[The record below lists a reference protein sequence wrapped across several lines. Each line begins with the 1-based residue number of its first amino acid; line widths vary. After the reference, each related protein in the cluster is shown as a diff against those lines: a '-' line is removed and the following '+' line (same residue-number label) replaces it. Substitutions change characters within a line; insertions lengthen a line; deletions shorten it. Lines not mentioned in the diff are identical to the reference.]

1 MRFSAM
7 RRSPLNWDDGTER
20 VSLTGHG
27 GEECSYESNPSLGA
41 WVSLQ
46 RRTRKEDKVGQM
58 RAERLDSLGFEW
70 EGKSAREARD
80 RMTLQ
85 GSTPTATSI
94 PKAPAVSPTSPTPPP
109 PAVSPRARRKA
120 P

>member
-1 MRFSAM
+1 M
-7 RRSPLNWDDGTER
+7 
-20 VSLTGHG
+20 LTGHG
-27 GEECSYESNPSLGA
+27 GEECRYESNPSLGA

-58 RAERLDSLGFEW
+58 RAERLDALGFEW

-80 RMTLQ
+80 RMTAQ
-85 GSTPTATSI
+85 GSTPTASSI
-94 PKAPAVSPTSPTPPP
+94 PKAPTANPPSPSPPPPP
-109 PAVSPRARRKA
+109 PAASPRARGRKA